1 MFQECVNEPFSTSDH
16 QKIAF
21 SLPIICP
28 KYFSKKVLIRS
39 FKDVTFRK
47 LDIDIARIDWDV
59 VISLMFC
66 SNDKYCLITETILE
80 LFNKHFPLKPI
91 NKVIRENYP
100 QKIKELNKRK
110 LLLFRKIKNEQNG
123 QIKNELKIE
132 YKIISRVVIK
142 ELEQFN
148 TNK

>member
-1 MFQECVNEPFSTSDH
+1 MHDLIQHVKDNTRQNSLLDLILSRPSEIASRISVDKPFSTSDH

-21 SLPIICP
+21 SLSITCP

-47 LDIDIARIDWDV
+47 LDIARIDCDV

-66 SNDKYCLITETILE
+66 SNDKYYIITATILE
-80 LFNKHFPLKPI
+80 LFNKHFSLKSI

-110 LLLFRKIKNEQNG
+110 LLLFRKIKNG
-123 QIKNELKIE
+123 K
-132 YKIISRVVIK
+132 
-142 ELEQFN
+142 
-148 TNK
+148 